1 MNQRGFNSPRLRW
14 WVDYAC
20 RDDYGM
26 TLDQTSAWAGLF
38 YFCSRV
44 AKPKIESQPLIT
56 WPEGNGRLVNHLFE
70 EREHKIQ
77 LDPSSGGID
86 SRRRKRRKRGLT

>member
-1 MNQRGFNSPRLRW
+1 MAEWMNERALRPRLRW

-44 AKPKIESQPLIT
+44 LTPGL
-56 WPEGNGRLVNHLFE
+56 NR
-70 EREHKIQ
+70 
-77 LDPSSGGID
+77 
-86 SRRRKRRKRGLT
+86 SR